1 VLAGCENGNIIEV
14 HRRSSQALRCFQC
27 GMQLCAMSVQDA
39 DNRVLVVG
47 AEKLQVW
54 TLPFSSPSRHKGDTV
69 PCGSA
74 TDDPVLLGSWS
85 ASGCNSGT
93 LLHGGGMEDFI
104 VAGTKGLKWGPPHL
118 PRSATEERSELAK
131 PVIAFALAP
140 VENGNSAPSVAFV
153 AFRCESVS
161 SGAKGKA
168 TAELFELEL
177 PRLASSSESRRL
189 SSPTDGTSS
198 CEVPSHVESDA
209 MLPLTSTVVDDVAGI
224 PTADASC
231 GAEHFTLQT
240 EADADMQRLGMSA
253 VNCRGADEDSKLDM
267 SCDAGAKVALPRAAV
282 NHESHYSDATV
293 ASRARYE
300 AGLTSHDRS
309 QHRPSVH

>member
-1 VLAGCENGNIIEV
+1 
-14 HRRSSQALRCFQC
+14 
-27 GMQLCAMSVQDA
+27 MQLCAMSVHDA
-39 DNRVLVVG
+39 EKRVVVVG

-74 TDDPVLLGSWS
+74 TDDPVLLGSWP

-104 VAGTKGLKWGPPHL
+104 VAGTKGLKWGPPDL

-131 PVIAFALAP
+131 PVIAFALGP
-140 VENGNSAPSVAFV
+140 VENGDSAPSVAFV
-153 AFRCESVS
+153 AFR
-161 SGAKGKA
+161 
-168 TAELFELEL
+168 
-177 PRLASSSESRRL
+177 
-189 SSPTDGTSS
+189 

-240 EADADMQRLGMSA
+240 EAASDMQRLGMSA
-253 VNCRGADEDSKLDM
+253 VNCRGADKDSKLDM

-282 NHESHYSDATV
+282 NHESHYSDSTV
-293 ASRARYE
+293 ASRARSE